1 MLSHWLFKPLT
12 AKKKKKTSLFYT
24 SSSQTR
30 LRSHVWHSAP
40 FSDCRRTVCCFTA
53 LIMKQSLQGKH
64 GIPRPGSHLRAESA
78 EEAANHTMYRQRT
91 FLGGD
96 PRLGAPHSPGFT
108 GTTVKRK
115 GCCQGTRLS
124 TSPDTREKGKQNKK
138 PQKTFPTLRHSAF
151 AQTKLRKPRK
161 ALWGFFYVILTRRT
175 VPVRKE
181 WVIFLI
187 IGGWHLNLSP
197 LCLAHTRTDTKVI
210 STLLNSSPDTD
221 DMEVLMYQK
230 LWSHE
235 RRHKHTHTHLC
246 SPSCVHT
253 HNSRH
258 TGSCGPP
265 VRLHGQLR
273 CDWRGPECCG
283 AEPGQS
289 RIC

>member
-12 AKKKKKTSLFYT
+12 AKKNPKTSLFYT

-40 FSDCRRTVCCFTA
+40 LSDCRRTVCCFTA

-138 PQKTFPTLRHSAF
+138 PPKTFPTLRHSAF

-197 LCLAHTRTDTKVI
+197 LRLAR
-210 STLLNSSPDTD
+210 S
-221 DMEVLMYQK
+221 
-230 LWSHE
+230 
-235 RRHKHTHTHLC
+235 HTHAQT
-246 SPSCVHT
+246 
-253 HNSRH
+253 
-258 TGSCGPP
+258 
-265 VRLHGQLR
+265 Q
-273 CDWRGPECCG
+273 E
-283 AEPGQS
+283 
-289 RIC
+289 